1 MDYDKF
7 VLTINIGNE
16 CMQSNLDIASALREV
31 ADRVEEGRNMG
42 KIHDCNGNKV
52 GRYDLE

>member
-7 VLTINIGNE
+7 VLTINIGNDA
-16 CMQSNLDIASALREV
+16 MQSNLDIALALREV
-31 ADRVEEGRNMG
+31 ADRVEEGQNTG
-42 KIHDCNGNKV
+42 KIQDYNGNKV